1 MLQWTVQEVSSR
13 LWYISCDQRKLIQGP
28 LWDNSIR
35 LYMFVVFL
43 FVSRAYSRLRSPQV
57 LSLEDME
64 EDGMLYDDDD
74 MEA

>member
-1 MLQWTVQEVSSR
+1 
-13 LWYISCDQRKLIQGP
+13 
-28 LWDNSIR
+28 
-35 LYMFVVFL
+35 MFVLLALL